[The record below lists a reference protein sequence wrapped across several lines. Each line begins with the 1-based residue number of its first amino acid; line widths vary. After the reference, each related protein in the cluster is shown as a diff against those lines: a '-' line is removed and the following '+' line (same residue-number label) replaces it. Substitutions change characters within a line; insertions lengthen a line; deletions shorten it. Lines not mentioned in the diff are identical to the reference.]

1 MREALAS
8 VACSTDTLKLGRY
21 HAGLKAGQSSQ
32 AGWLLELT
40 MRSLAERGG
49 YGETDFCQRMRALL
63 DEVGTDKDNIARKSS
78 RGIEQPRPCSCPS
91 GSMHRPTEPF
101 ARP

>member
-49 YGETDFCQRMRALL
+49 YDETDFCQRMRALL
-63 DEVGTDKDNIARKSS
+63 DEVGADKDNIR
-78 RGIEQPRPCSCPS
+78 
-91 GSMHRPTEPF
+91 TEEF
-101 ARP
+101 EGY